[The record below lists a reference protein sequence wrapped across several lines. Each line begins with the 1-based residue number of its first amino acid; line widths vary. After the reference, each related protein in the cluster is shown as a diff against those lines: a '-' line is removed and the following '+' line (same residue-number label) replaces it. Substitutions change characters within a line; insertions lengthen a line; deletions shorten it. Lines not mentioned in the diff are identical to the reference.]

1 VSLFFRFLLFSS
13 FAVTLAAQSGD
24 DVVTVEELRNPLTG
38 KSLRMILTAQQH
50 LRSGQHERG
59 MQELREALKDPVAM
73 PYALSMLGAEHLKA
87 GQLDPALSE
96 LEQAIQSLP
105 RAEIRSNLAYALYLK
120 GQTER
125 GLEEARTAFKLDG
138 GKPKTRLVLGLLLLQ
153 QGSHE
158 AEAIHQL
165 EVASQGSPDAH
176 LILARH
182 YDRAGKAPEA
192 EKERRAY
199 AITSMSLFASK

>member
-1 VSLFFRFLLFSS
+1 
-13 FAVTLAAQSGD
+13 
-24 DVVTVEELRNPLTG
+24 
-38 KSLRMILTAQQH
+38 MILTAQQH

-59 MQELREALKDPVAM
+59 MQELRDALKDPVAM

-138 GKPKTRLVLGLLLLQ
+138 GKPKTRLVLGMLLLQ